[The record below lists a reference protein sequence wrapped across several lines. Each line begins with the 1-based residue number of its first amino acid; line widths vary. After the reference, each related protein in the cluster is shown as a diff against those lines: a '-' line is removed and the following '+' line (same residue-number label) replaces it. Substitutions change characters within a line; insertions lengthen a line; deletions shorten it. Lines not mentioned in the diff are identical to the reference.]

1 MATLLGYFNMKEKHG
16 KVLVLVAPIR
26 KNGVGE
32 TSFTKNV
39 YDEEA
44 DKIDESCIGKDV
56 VFGGV
61 SIAE

>member
-1 MATLLGYFNMKEKHG
+1 MAKLIGYMNMKNKHG

-26 KNGVGE
+26 NNGVGE
-32 TSFTKNV
+32 TSYTKNV
-39 YDEEA
+39 YDEVA
-44 DKIDESCIGKDV
+44 DSIDESCIGKEV